1 MVGDKKIYTRGHGI
15 YSWLRAGGGG
25 TWRMVTPAASHRARY
40 SVSQPSHSGGVANA
54 GAMLK
59 YDAWMMELKSVRDK
73 QK

>member
-1 MVGDKKIYTRGHGI
+1 
-15 YSWLRAGGGG
+15 
-25 TWRMVTPAASHRARY
+25 MVTPAASHRARY

-59 YDAWMMELKSVRDK
+59 YDAWMMELKSLRDK